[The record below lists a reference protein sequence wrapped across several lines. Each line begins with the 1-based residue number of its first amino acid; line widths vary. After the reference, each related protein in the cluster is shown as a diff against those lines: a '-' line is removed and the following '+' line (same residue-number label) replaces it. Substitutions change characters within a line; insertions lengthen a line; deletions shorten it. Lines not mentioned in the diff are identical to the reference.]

1 MAAVFPRCPMAL
13 LIIPF
18 MAALFQMP
26 LIRYMTGSILRAIN
40 MLEIISQIATIFI
53 FPTFGYLV
61 LLEKRLTALE
71 TTLEIFSR
79 SLHITT
85 KEQ

>member
-1 MAAVFPRCPMAL
+1 
-13 LIIPF
+13 
-18 MAALFQMP
+18 
-26 LIRYMTGSILRAIN
+26 

-71 TTLEIFSR
+71 TTLEILREVKAGRRKNLPDEFIDDALKAIDDAVR
-79 SLHITT
+79 ILNGLAGW
-85 KEQ
+85 Q